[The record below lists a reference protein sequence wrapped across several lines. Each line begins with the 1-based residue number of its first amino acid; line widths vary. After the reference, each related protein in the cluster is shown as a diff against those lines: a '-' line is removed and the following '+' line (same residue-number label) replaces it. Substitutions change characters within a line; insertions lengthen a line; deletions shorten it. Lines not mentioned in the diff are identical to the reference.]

1 VNNVAIFPPQNRLL
15 RKASSFSGGMLTAAK
30 SCGFTL
36 IELLV
41 VVAVIATLA
50 GLLLSALARAKAR
63 AYEARCLGNLKQL
76 GVALQLYRDDTRV
89 YPIGTQGQGYG
100 AWQQLLL
107 PSASSNCFFCPQSI
121 HAQSNYVHLIAAPT
135 RDVLPHYGY
144 NDLGAVWTSTGMV
157 PPNLGLGGRFIPAG
171 LTSSYEALPEN
182 AVMAPAD
189 MIALGD
195 ADAYVKPLL
204 AAHADVNSLFFIA
217 FPFSILVP
225 TGQATVGGDIIGSWH
240 DGGANMLMCA
250 GQVEYAKQSTWV
262 ATNDTARCRWNNDH
276 QPHPEFWGGR

>member
-1 VNNVAIFPPQNRLL
+1 LVL
-15 RKASSFSGGMLTAAK
+15 RKASGLSGEASTAALAW
-30 SCGFTL
+30 GFTF

-41 VVAVIATLA
+41 VIAIIATLC
-50 GLLLSALARAKAR
+50 GLLLTALARAKAR
-63 AYEARCLGNLKQL
+63 AYEAKCLGNLKQL
-76 GVALQLYRDDTRV
+76 SVALQLYRDDTHV

-121 HAQSNYVHLIAAPT
+121 HAQSNYVQLISALSP
-135 RDVLPHYGY
+135 DVLPHYGY
-144 NDLGAVWTSTGMV
+144 NDLGAVWTSTSMV

-182 AVMAPAD
+182 AVMEPAD

-204 AAHADVNSLFFIA
+204 AAHSDVNSLFFIA
-217 FPFSILVP
+217 FPFSIQVP

-240 DGGANMLMCA
+240 NKGANMLFCDCH
-250 GQVEYAKQSTWV
+250 VEYAKQSEWV
-262 ATNDTARCRWNNDH
+262 SMSNTDRCRWNNDH
-276 QPHPEFWGGR
+276 QPHPEYWGGR